1 MKTLR
6 AIALAVLVLFAL
18 QLFAQDQ
25 QELTLEKAKPTLHKF
40 EPQQPKRIELSNGM
54 VIFLQEDH
62 ELPLI
67 NGTARIRGGGR
78 DIPAA
83 KTGMMGVY
91 GSAWRTGGTA
101 SKTGDQLDDFLEI
114 RAAKVETGGGVD
126 STSISMS
133 ALKQDFDQ
141 VFEVFVDL
149 LRNPEFRQDKV
160 DLAKKQLKTSISRR
174 NDEISDIAGR
184 EAAKLGYG
192 ADNPYAREAEYWT
205 VDAVTRE
212 DLISFHKRTVLPN
225 NIILGIV
232 GDFDSAAVE

>member
-1 MKTLR
+1 MKMKTKRTLLL
-6 AIALAVLVLFAL
+6 ALVFAAGL
-18 QLFAQDQ
+18 ATAQSTNWKQ
-25 QELTLEKAKPTLHKF
+25 IPFPPLPAYKPQE
-40 EPQQPKRIELSNGM
+40 PKRIELSNGM
-54 VIFLQEDH
+54 IIFLQEDH

-78 DIPAA
+78 EVPAA

-114 RAAKVETGGGVD
+114 RAAKVEPGGSVD

-141 VFEVFVDL
+141 VFDVFVAV

-160 DLAKKQLKTSISRR
+160 DLAKKQIKTSISRR
-174 NDEISDIAGR
+174 NDEIGDIVSR
-184 EAAKLGYG
+184 EAAKIGYG
-192 ADNPYAREAEYWT
+192 ADSPYAREAQYW
-205 VDAVTRE
+205 
-212 DLISFHKRTVLPN
+212 
-225 NIILGIV
+225 
-232 GDFDSAAVE
+232 